1 MKKWLCSF
9 FQIRRGI
16 LNVHRESPL
25 NRLVFLDSY
34 GTPFKGFDY
43 YYCSK
48 LNLSRYV
55 CIPNTFPALKQ
66 AVPFFR
72 EKYGLSHAPVFTCP
86 ASACNTKRQ
95 LLFIRHVKQTK
106 LDNIVFLFLV
116 PQRNSYAEQ
125 MEQAIG
131 DDPRFRILYNLPRPE
146 VEAAIMESA
155 AVFPLL
161 LSGAAAALHSGGYV
175 VRHPMVCSRCGS
187 RFHPEGRHHPEKNHP
202 LPHWK
207 KPWGL

>member
-1 MKKWLCSF
+1 MALLL

-72 EKYGLSHAPVFTCP
+72 ENTDCPTLPFSRAPP
-86 ASACNTKRQ
+86 APATRSGSFC
-95 LLFIRHVKQTK
+95 LF
-106 LDNIVFLFLV
+106 
-116 PQRNSYAEQ
+116 A
-125 MEQAIG
+125 M
-131 DDPRFRILYNLPRPE
+131 
-146 VEAAIMESA
+146 
-155 AVFPLL
+155 
-161 LSGAAAALHSGGYV
+161 
-175 VRHPMVCSRCGS
+175 
-187 RFHPEGRHHPEKNHP
+187 
-202 LPHWK
+202 
-207 KPWGL
+207 